1 MKIFDSFIKVVIL
14 LFIFFHL
21 WNCVETPLD
30 NDLIHS
36 DLELDTLVIN
46 DITGAN
52 YRVAPSLGANERLY
66 IGSKNGIEVPLSL
79 IKIGSSYWNYSFDS
93 TITID
98 SLRFIM
104 YSKDSSLLQIS
115 TPKLFYHPDSQFNE
129 NNSTYLDFIDFSFS
143 DWFDL
148 GQASVKI
155 NTDTTDTTTLFT
167 FTELIWNIDTL
178 IQSLSD
184 TLDSNLVRTFAIQ
197 LANSDSN
204 FIELFSEE
212 ASQGD
217 RDPKIVMYYRRTITS
232 SDSTLI
238 DTTFATIYSD
248 GDLSIIDPSGIE
260 PYVNKLGLSNGLGL
274 RSVLNISFNEASLPP
289 GSIIRSGNLILN
301 SDTSLT
307 PGLYNIIIDPLDS
320 DTSVIDSVI
329 IYSLDPY
336 DAIGYPYRVSS
347 DSENGVYV
355 IQIKNILQNISLGN
369 EANIGFK
376 LVANEKNDP
385 FESAWFDF
393 QNELNPRLEIIY
405 VAN

>member
-30 NDLIHS
+30 NDFIHS

-66 IGSKNGIEVPLSL
+66 LGSKNGIEVPLSL

-217 RDPKIVMYYRRTITS
+217 LDPKIVMYYRRTITS

-320 DTSVIDSVI
+320 DTSVVDSVI